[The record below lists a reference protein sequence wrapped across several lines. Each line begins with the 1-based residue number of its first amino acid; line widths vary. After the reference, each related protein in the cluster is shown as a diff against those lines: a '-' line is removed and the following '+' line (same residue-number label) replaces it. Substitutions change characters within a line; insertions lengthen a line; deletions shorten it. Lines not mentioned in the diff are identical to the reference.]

1 MMELLFKVLELGFL
15 AFAIFVLIMAIND
28 WFNGRRF

>member
-1 MMELLFKVLELGFL
+1 MMDILFKVLEWGFL
-15 AFAIFVLIMAIND
+15 AFAIFVLIMAIHD